1 MPSVYPPKYTPCSQ
15 PHIFSIRPVLT
26 QKSSHLHILNQFIY
40 NENHPLKVYSPTSF
54 SKYIHL
60 CNHDNGPDIQTFPLF
75 QNVPSCPFLSLWII
89 LLFLDFSHKW
99 NCTDLLVCN
108 FFQGVLRSIP
118 ILSNNSSCSYCHV
131 LLYGLWLSIHLSG
144 DIWAVSSWGYYEG
157 NCHEHLCVCLSF
169 IHFSFMASVFY
180 IRSRIYAK
188 MVKIFS
194 CFFRCMVIADFIV
207 RSLVKFELIV
217 VYIVW

>member
-1 MPSVYPPKYTPCSQ
+1 MKLYGPSGVQLLSRCS
-15 PHIFSIRPVLT
+15 
-26 QKSSHLHILNQFIY
+26 
-40 NENHPLKVYSPTSF
+40 E
-54 SKYIHL
+54 IHSYFECL
-60 CNHDNGPDIQTFPLF
+60 CNWFY
-75 QNVPSCPFLSLWII
+75 
-89 LLFLDFSHKW
+89 
-99 NCTDLLVCN
+99 
-108 FFQGVLRSIP
+108 SI
-118 ILSNNSSCSYCHV
+118 CYYCHV
-131 LLYGLWLSIHLSG
+131 LLYGLRLSTHPLG

-157 NCHEHLCVCLSF
+157 NCREHLCVCLSC
-169 IHFSFMASVFY
+169 IYFSFMASVFY